1 MTIKNQMTTKIILT
15 KENRNPQH
23 KEFTNKIIC
32 KSNQIKKKLIRNNKM
47 IQIRKKEVKFQ
58 DQIEI
63 INHQEQTI

>member
-1 MTIKNQMTTKIILT
+1 MTTKIILT

-47 IQIRKKEVKFQ
+47 IQIRKKEEKF
-58 DQIEI
+58 
-63 INHQEQTI
+63 